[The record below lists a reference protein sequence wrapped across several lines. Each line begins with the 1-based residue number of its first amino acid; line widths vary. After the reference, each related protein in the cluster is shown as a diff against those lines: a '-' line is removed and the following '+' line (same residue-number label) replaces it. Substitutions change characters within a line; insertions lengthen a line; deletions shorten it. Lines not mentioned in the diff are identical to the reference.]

1 MIRQAES
8 KDIESIKRL
17 FKEVTGEEST
27 DAEILN
33 LLQQITTQTFESLYV
48 FEYNAS
54 IVGALGF
61 RVIEKNDSK
70 SRYGE
75 ISVIVV
81 SEKYQKKGLGKQ
93 LMEYA
98 KNLALENKCSGTWL
112 ASGFGRKEKAHQFYR
127 SRGYLPTG
135 FKFFKHNTN

>member
-81 SEKYQKKGLGKQ
+81 SEKYRKKRTGETAYGNMQKIL
-93 LMEYA
+93 
-98 KNLALENKCSGTWL
+98 
-112 ASGFGRKEKAHQFYR
+112 H
-127 SRGYLPTG
+127 
-135 FKFFKHNTN
+135 